1 MVTTLF
7 FSDEHCSP
15 YRYVEA
21 GPALHAT
28 HGFAILGGRV
38 NPGIESI
45 LVKQSGAMFLIN
57 SARRVLL
64 VHPSGRYNRKA
75 PWMPPKEQLERG
87 ETPLDAAARA
97 VVEELH
103 LSRDSYRDV
112 RELGSVAY
120 KSGSKRVC
128 CFAALY
134 KGNDDDVQLDWEN
147 DRYGWFDFDEARSI
161 VKEEFVSILDSLE
174 GVGQA

>member
-7 FSDEHCSP
+7 FSDGHCSLYP
-15 YRYVEA
+15 YIETES
-21 GPALHAT
+21 ALHTA
-28 HGFAILGGRV
+28 HGFAILAGRV
-38 NPGIESI
+38 NPGIESSR
-45 LVKQSGAMFLIN
+45 VKQSGAMFLIN

-64 VHPSGRYNRKA
+64 VHPSGRFNRKA
-75 PWMPPKEQLERG
+75 PWMPPKEQLEPG
-87 ETPLDAAARA
+87 ETSLDAAERA
-97 VVEELH
+97 VVEELR
-103 LSRDSYRDV
+103 LSRDSYSDV

-134 KGNDDDVQLDWEN
+134 KGNDDDIQLDWEN
-147 DRYGWFDFDEARSI
+147 DRYGWFDIDEARSI